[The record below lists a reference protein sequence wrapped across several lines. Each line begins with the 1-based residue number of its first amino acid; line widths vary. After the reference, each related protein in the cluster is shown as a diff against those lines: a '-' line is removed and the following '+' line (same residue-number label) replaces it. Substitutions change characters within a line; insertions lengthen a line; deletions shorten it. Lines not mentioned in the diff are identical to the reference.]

1 MSKTNERTESSV
13 ADNRPAD
20 VIRDGN
26 LKASIW
32 RNEGERG
39 ASYATTI
46 ARTYKTE
53 DGAYRESNSFSGTEL
68 LRVSELARKAYD
80 RTNDLRRE
88 DYERGDEGRPA
99 SKARESSRAPDLE
112 QENENTRGGGRGGRR

>member
-1 MSKTNERTESSV
+1 MSKSNERTESNA

-32 RNEGERG
+32 RNEGENSV
-39 ASYATTI
+39 SYATTI

-53 DGAYRESNSFSGTEL
+53 DGAYRESNSFTGTEL
-68 LRVSELARKAYD
+68 LRVAELARKAYD
-80 RTNDLRRE
+80 RTNDLRRD
-88 DYERGDEGRPA
+88 DYERG
-99 SKARESSRAPDLE
+99 SSQSRESPA
-112 QENENTRGGGRGGRR
+112 RGEDHARNSKVNHSAERGGRR

>member
-1 MSKTNERTESSV
+1 MSKSNERTESSV
-13 ADNRPAD
+13 ADNRPVD

-32 RNEGERG
+32 RNEGEN
-39 ASYATTI
+39 SVSFATTI

-53 DGAYRESNSFSGTEL
+53 DGAYRESNSFTGTEL

-80 RTNDLRRE
+80 RTNDLRRD
-88 DYERGDEGRPA
+88 DYEQG
-99 SKARESSRAPDLE
+99 SSQSRESPA
-112 QENENTRGGGRGGRR
+112 RGEDHGRDGEVNHAAERGGRR